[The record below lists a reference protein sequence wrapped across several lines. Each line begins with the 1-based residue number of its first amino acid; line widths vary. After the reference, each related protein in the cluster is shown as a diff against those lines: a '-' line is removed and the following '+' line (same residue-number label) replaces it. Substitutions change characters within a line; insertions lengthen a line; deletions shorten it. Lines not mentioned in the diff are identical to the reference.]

1 MSRPILIVDLEATC
15 WRDKHTA
22 PAEKEVIEIGC
33 ALVASD
39 GTVVDDFSTFV
50 KPLFHTNLTAFCTK
64 LTTITQSD
72 VDTAPGYPEACQF
85 VDEWLGQRGRG
96 LVWGSWGNYD
106 RNQLL
111 EERSRHCA
119 APAFLGVPHINLKR
133 LWARSQGIPPRGMTR
148 ALAYAGIQPEG
159 THHRGIDDVR
169 NIAKLL
175 PGISRQLINHAVA
188 RWTPY
193 PEPGER
199 T

>member
-39 GTVVDDFSTFV
+39 STVMDDFSTFV
-50 KPLFHTNLTAFCTK
+50 KPLLHPNLTAFCTE

-72 VDTAPGYPEACQF
+72 VDTAPSYPEACQL
-85 VDEWLGQRGRG
+85 VDEWLGQRVRG
-96 LVWGSWGNYD
+96 SIWGSWGNYD

-111 EERSRHCA
+111 EEKARHCA

-133 LWARSQGIPPRGMTR
+133 LWARSLGIPPRGMAR
-148 ALAYAGIQPEG
+148 ALAYSDIQPEG

-188 RWTPY
+188 TWAPY